1 MVENG
6 YLAQERSPH
15 DRRAVHVRLSEKALA
30 VVQKMH
36 DMYDKHLQALNS
48 ETFKEGELDGVN
60 LTLRRLER
68 FWAASMDY
76 APR

>member
-1 MVENG
+1 
-6 YLAQERSPH
+6 
-15 DRRAVHVRLSEKALA
+15 
-30 VVQKMH
+30 
-36 DMYDKHLQALNS
+36 
-48 ETFKEGELDGVN
+48 LDGVN